1 MSTDMG
7 KGQKRYLRFI
17 KKAKKDGKTHAEA
30 NALWKQEKESKAKPK
45 GTKVVSKSK
54 PKSKPKTKRE
64 SGFVRPK
71 DLWQKLHRTTS
82 RSRVNLKTIQ
92 NELKR

>member
-1 MSTDMG
+1 MSDPMD
-7 KGQKRYLRFI
+7 KGRKKFDRFMKKH
-17 KKAKKDGKTHAEA
+17 KKAGKSHAEA
-30 NALWKQEKESKAKPK
+30 LDLWRKEKGVETKPK
-45 GTKVVSKSK
+45 GTKVVSKPKS
-54 PKSKPKTKRE
+54 KSKPKTKRE

-92 NELKR
+92 KGINR